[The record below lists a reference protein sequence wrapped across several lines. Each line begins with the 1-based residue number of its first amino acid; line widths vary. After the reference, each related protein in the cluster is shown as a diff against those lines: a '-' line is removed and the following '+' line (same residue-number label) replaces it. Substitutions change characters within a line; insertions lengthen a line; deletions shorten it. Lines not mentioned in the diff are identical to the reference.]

1 MTEEVINSLKNILL
15 FAFTAVLS
23 IITTAQGAFIS
34 LAFGFMFNFFIG
46 LNADR
51 IKHGKEFS
59 LRKATEG
66 IKLFMF
72 YVIIVFFVFAILYNK
87 QEFANEVVNWLTY
100 VVSYFYLTNIFRNA
114 KTCLPNSRSVDFIY
128 KFLSTEVF
136 AGMKQLL
143 AKKIGIN
150 IPDEE
155 RDNENEQ

>member
-23 IITTAQGAFIS
+23 IITTAEGAFIA
-34 LAFGFMFNFFIG
+34 LAFGFMLNFFIG
-46 LNADR
+46 MNADR

-87 QEFANEVVNWLTY
+87 QEFANDVVNWLTY
-100 VVSYFYLTNIFRNA
+100 IVSYFYLTNIFRNA
-114 KTCLPNSRSVDFIY
+114 KTCFPESRSIDFIY

-143 AKKIGIN
+143 SKKIGI
-150 IPDEE
+150 ITHKDDE
-155 RDNENEQ
+155 NKQ